1 MITPKQA
8 NALAALTHL
17 GREVYRIIHEV
28 MSLPS
33 QGVSYARRNITMG
46 REPGPVHEFDIFV
59 VRDKSLAD
67 YIDQCIADKY
77 AVHDV
82 SSKTDKVM

>member
-1 MITPKQA
+1 MITPENPQHLGA
-8 NALAALTHL
+8 FTRL
-17 GREVYRIIHEV
+17 GREVYKIIGEV
-28 MSLPS
+28 LLLPTA
-33 QGVSYARRNITMG
+33 GVAYARRSITMG
-46 REPGPVHEFDIFV
+46 RAPVTVDVEIFV
-59 VRDKSLAD
+59 VRNKQLAD